1 MDCNILSKCLVVI
14 AVTAIL
20 TGCGGSSSSPPPPT
34 VVTQANLV
42 SDQAGA
48 AHTDTNLVNGW
59 GISYS
64 PTGPFW
70 VSSNGAGK
78 STIYDGTGATVIP
91 AVNIPAAGGG
101 ANRPV
106 TGQVFNSTTGF
117 LMPGTATKS
126 VFIFV
131 NEDGI
136 VSAWAGGAGAT
147 AVADRSSTGAVYKGV
162 AIGQTIG
169 GAPLLLA
176 ANFNSGKI
184 DVFDTTF
191 TFVRSMTDPVLPAG
205 YAPFGI
211 QTIGGDVYVTL
222 AKQDVDKQD
231 DVAGPGNGYVDVF
244 ALDGTFERRLVS
256 QGDLNSPWGLVQA
269 PAGFGSFGGDLLVG
283 NFGNGLVHAY
293 RLSNGAE
300 VGTLMS
306 STGGP
311 VDIPGLWGL
320 VFGNGGSAG
329 LTGTLYFSAGP
340 GGESHGLF
348 GSLTPQ

>member
-1 MDCNILSKCLVVI
+1 MCVNTFTKCLVVI
-14 AVTAIL
+14 ASTAIL
-20 TGCGGSSSSPPPPT
+20 SGCGSGSSSSPGPT
-34 VVTQANLV
+34 VVTEANLV
-42 SDQAGA
+42 SDTAGA

-59 GISYS
+59 GISYG

-101 ANRPV
+101 SNGPV
-106 TGQVFNSTTGF
+106 TGQVFNGTTGF

-136 VSAWAGGAGAT
+136 VSSWAGGASAT
-147 AVADRSSTGAVYKGV
+147 MVADRSSTGAVYKGV
-162 AIGQTIG
+162 AIGQTTG

-184 DVFDTTF
+184 DVFDTSF
-191 TFVRSMTDPVLPAG
+191 TFLRSTTDPFLPTG

-211 QTIGGDVYVTL
+211 QTIGGTVFVTL
-222 AKQDVDKQD
+222 AKQDVDQHD
-231 DVAGPGNGYVDVF
+231 DVAGPGNGFVDEF
-244 ALDGTFERRLVS
+244 TTDGTFVRRLIS
-256 QGDLNSPWGLVQA
+256 GGDLNSPWGLVQA
-269 PAGFGSFGGDLLVG
+269 PTGFGSFGGALLVG
-283 NFGNGLVHAY
+283 NFGDGTIHAY
-293 RLSNGAE
+293 RISSGSE
-300 VGTLMS
+300 MGTLMS

-320 VFGNGGSAG
+320 IFGNGGSAG

>member
-1 MDCNILSKCLVVI
+1 MDCKILTKCLVAIVST
-14 AVTAIL
+14 AVL
-20 TGCGGSSSSPPPPT
+20 SGCGSSSSSGPAPT

-48 AHTDTNLVNGW
+48 ANRDTNLVNGW
-59 GISYS
+59 GISYG

-101 ANRPV
+101 ANGPV
-106 TGQVFNSTTGF
+106 TGQAFNGTTGF

-136 VSAWAGGAGAT
+136 VSAWAGGASAT
-147 AVADRSSTGAVYKGV
+147 TVADRSSTGAVYKGV

-184 DVFDTTF
+184 DVFDTNF
-191 TFVRSMTDPVLPAG
+191 TYVRSTTDPSLPAG

-211 QTIGGDVYVTL
+211 QTIGNGVYVTL
-222 AKQDVDKQD
+222 AKQDGTKHD

-244 ALDGTFERRLVS
+244 TLDGTFSRRLVS

-269 PAGFGSFGGDLLVG
+269 PTGFGGFAGDLLVG
-283 NFGNGLVHAY
+283 NFGNGTIHAY
-293 RLSNGAE
+293 RISSGIE

-306 STGGP
+306 SAGGP

-320 VFGNGGSAG
+320 IFGNGGSAG

-340 GGESHGLF
+340 GDESHGLF

>member
-1 MDCNILSKCLVVI
+1 MQGSTLFRSMVAIASIAILS
-14 AVTAIL
+14 
-20 TGCGGSSSSPPPPT
+20 GCGSSSSSGPSPT

-48 AHTDTNLVNGW
+48 AHTDANLVNGW
-59 GISYS
+59 GISYG
-64 PTGPFW
+64 PGGPFW
-70 VSSNGAGK
+70 VSCNGTGK
-78 STIYDGTGATVIP
+78 TAIYDGTGATVIP

-101 ANRPV
+101 ANGPV

-136 VSAWAGGAGAT
+136 VSAWAGGASAT
-147 AVADRSSTGAVYKGV
+147 MVADRSSTGAVYKGV
-162 AIGQTIG
+162 AIGQTTG

-184 DVFDTTF
+184 DVFDTNF
-191 TFVRSMTDPVLPAG
+191 TFLRSTTDPITPAG

-211 QTIGGDVYVTL
+211 QTIGSNVFVTL
-222 AKQDVDKQD
+222 AKQDSTKHD
-231 DVAGPGNGYVDVF
+231 DVSGPGNGYVDRF
-244 ALDGTFERRLVS
+244 NLDGTFAGRVVS
-256 QGDLNSPWGLVQA
+256 RGDLNSPWGLAEA
-269 PAGFGSFGGDLLVG
+269 PVGFGSFGGGLLVG
-283 NFGNGLVHAY
+283 NFGDGTIHAY
-293 RLSNGAE
+293 RTLTGVE
-300 VGTLMS
+300 IGTLMS

-311 VDIPGLWGL
+311 VVIPGLWGL
-320 VFGNGGSAG
+320 IFGNGGSAG

-348 GSLTPQ
+348 GSLTPR